1 MALVIEDNE
10 LDLVMMNKED
20 FKLEIAILLYE
31 KGKISAGKAS
41 AFTGMNRIMFLNELA
56 RRRIPVNYDKEELMK
71 DLDTVGIASDGSS
84 Q

>member
-1 MALVIEDNE
+1 MIQMNE
-10 LDLVMMNKED
+10 ED

-41 AFTGMNRIMFLNELA
+41 AFAGINRIMFLKELA
-56 RRRIPVNYDKEELMK
+56 KREIPVNYDKEELMK
-71 DLDTVGIASDGSS
+71 DLDTIGIALDESG